1 MYQKPKQ
8 SRAIE
13 TEQRFLDAFNRLL
26 VSKSYGKLT
35 IDDIADQAGLH
46 RGAFL
51 KRFGS
56 KKQALM
62 ILWEQYCDQ
71 CSIAMQEMIHSLHD
85 SSASL
90 EDTCTEISRR
100 LEQLQLGH
108 FSANRAIN
116 EHFMEDLEVAEPTK
130 EAFRESVEMMR
141 CVQRKF
147 LKGTH
152 FSDAGAFAA
161 AQLLLTINY
170 NYVIRAMPALPM
182 DAEIRHR
189 LIGKVVL
196 SALMI

>member
-8 SRAIE
+8 SRSIE

-35 IDDIADQAGLH
+35 IDDIADHAGLH

-62 ILWEQYCDQ
+62 ILWGQYCCQ
-71 CSIAMQEMIHSLHD
+71 CSIAMQEMTQSLPD
-85 SSASL
+85 CTTSF
-90 EDTCTEISRR
+90 EDTCIEISRR
-100 LEQLQLGH
+100 LEELQLRH

-141 CVQRKF
+141 CVQRRF
-147 LKGTH
+147 LKGAH

-182 DAEIRHR
+182 DAKIRHR

-196 SALMI
+196 NALMI